1 MADQAL
7 LGAFSGA
14 NQNLAA
20 IAKAMANAFIGN
32 VGGTFTMAAAATKT
46 VTNSS
51 VTTSSRIFLT
61 PTNAAAATL
70 QGSAKCLYVT
80 AANGSFVVTTAS
92 GASAAGTEIFA
103 WTAG

>member
-20 IAKAMANAFIGN
+20 LVKVFSNAFIGN

-46 VTNSS
+46 ITNAS

-61 PTNAAAATL
+61 PTNAAAGTL
-70 QGSAKCLYVT
+70 QGSNKCLYVT
-80 AANGSFVVTTAS
+80 AANGSFTVSTAS
-92 GASAAGTEIFA
+92 GASAAGTETYA
-103 WTAG
+103 WVLG